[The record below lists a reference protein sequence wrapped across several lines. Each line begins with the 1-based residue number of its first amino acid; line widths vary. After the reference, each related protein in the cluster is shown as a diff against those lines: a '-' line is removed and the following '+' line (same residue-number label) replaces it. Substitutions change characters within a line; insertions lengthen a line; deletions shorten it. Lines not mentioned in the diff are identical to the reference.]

1 MACILRDGVDNQT
14 CGVPIILEKPPEV
27 QKAHMKEADVRQKFR
42 NLRSNTIKQGVIK
55 TEKLIDQRIKKTK
68 SQITFL

>member
-1 MACILRDGVDNQT
+1 MITRHVAFK
-14 CGVPIILEKPPEV
+14 KPPEV
-27 QKAHMKEADVRQKFR
+27 QKAHKKEAVGRGCLSEIR
-42 NLRSNTIKQGVIK
+42 NLRGNVIKHGVIK